1 MIEQEKTH
9 WKNQFNYEYLG
20 AYSLMPAQELVLTIK
35 DTKKEMVMGGDGKK
49 QECFVAYFVEPQK
62 PMILNRTNCKTIAK
76 IYKSAY
82 IEDWTG
88 KKIQV
93 FASMVKAFGEE
104 TEALRIRN
112 TIPVD
117 NSGLIAQIKATK
129 TEAELIK
136 VYEANKNNWTNE
148 VKQTAQT
155 HKLTF
160 K

>member
-1 MIEQEKTH
+1 
-9 WKNQFNYEYLG
+9 
-20 AYSLMPAQELVLTIK
+20 
-35 DTKKEMVMGGDGKK
+35 
-49 QECFVAYFVEPQK
+49 
-62 PMILNRTNCKTIAK
+62 
-76 IYKSAY
+76 
-82 IEDWTG
+82 
-88 KKIQV
+88 
-93 FASMVKAFGEE
+93 MVKAFGEE